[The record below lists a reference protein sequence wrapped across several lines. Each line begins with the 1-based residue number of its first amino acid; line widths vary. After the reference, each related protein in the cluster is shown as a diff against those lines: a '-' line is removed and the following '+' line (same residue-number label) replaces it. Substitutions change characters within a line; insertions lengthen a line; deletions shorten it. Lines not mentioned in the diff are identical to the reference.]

1 MPTCFVIQPFDKGK
15 FDERF
20 RDIYKPALEEAGLEV
35 YRVDEDYSV
44 QVPIQ
49 AIEDGIRKS
58 TICLADITTD
68 NPNVWYELGYASAV
82 NRIVIMICSSE
93 RQEAF
98 PFDIQHRAVINYSPD
113 SPSGFEKLK
122 SDITAKAK
130 ALLENS
136 DALQQVK
143 ESEQTTQIE
152 GLSPLEIM
160 VLTTL
165 VSETAVPRSVTH
177 LSSLKHDIRLAGIT
191 SIGFGLAIRSL
202 IDKEFVNLK
211 IIDDQDIGGPAD
223 FDEVQISP
231 VG

>member
-35 YRVDEDYSV
+35 YRVDEGLQRS
-44 QVPIQ
+44 
-49 AIEDGIRKS
+49 G
-58 TICLADITTD
+58 ADSRRLRMVLENRPFALRISLQIILMFGT
-68 NPNVWYELGYASAV
+68 NLGYASAV
-82 NRIVIMICSSE
+82 NRIFIMICSSE

-211 IIDDQDIGGPAD
+211 IIDDQDIGRTCRL
-223 FDEVQISP
+223 
-231 VG
+231 